1 MKPLVLALLCLCT
14 EILAVYLPL
23 GGSTFDVEKG
33 LKNKTLPQ
41 EAVVMNWA
49 TGRSF
54 KPLDSCQML
63 KAKDIGRV
71 NSIRSDSA
79 NKASSSAFDTASDY
93 AQKSNSRDNAASAA
107 DKAAKKASAAAKSNL
122 FDKNSKSSVPQV
134 DRAGS
139 SWQSDVKDQSW
150 TANTDFNDG
159 NRAKDK
165 ADYAYDKSF
174 DTEDTKT
181 GGVVISQDNKVNN
194 IDNDYDRAY
203 QRQPAGSWT
212 QLQAAQDAAAA
223 GSTKNSFGREAN
235 AGDQVWNGKQASSG
249 QVGTNQLLNDK
260 GLLEANGGNL
270 QSQKNVLK
278 DDSTSSGLRAFK
290 GIGNGLGGI
299 GLGGLGVFSGDLS
312 LATGAQD
319 YGSSSNQ
326 GAANNLQ
333 SQRGINFGESNN
345 NDFHGSLLAAQSDKG
360 FGDSRAAFANDQ
372 GFAGKS
378 NDARQQ
384 SQAASSD
391 WGKALAAKA
400 ADENNND
407 FGENVRFSDNV
418 RQKFAKSNQGTQVLK
433 KFFNDDNKRG
443 DNHERLKFNR
453 DDDLDKF
460 GFKNNKR
467 TDSGR
472 AASDGKQTV
481 RDVAASR
488 TAAAARAAETA
499 RDAQQSDWADA
510 RSGQSNQKASA
521 WNNAEQQKKGVR
533 NGLNLLNIDQNRVDN
548 SYGKDADRHR
558 GAKNLPWLQLQAA
571 CRLISLSLLPSP
583 SPTTTLSHR
592 QLPLSCNKENSE
604 HVHEILQLSF
614 LKKICC

>member
-1 MKPLVLALLCLCT
+1 
-14 EILAVYLPL
+14 
-23 GGSTFDVEKG
+23 
-33 LKNKTLPQ
+33 
-41 EAVVMNWA
+41 
-49 TGRSF
+49 
-54 KPLDSCQML
+54 ML

-122 FDKNSKSSVPQV
+122 V

-194 IDNDYDRAY
+194 IDNDYDRASSY
-203 QRQPAGSWT
+203 NRNAKKWSTAGSSAN
-212 QLQAAQDAAAA
+212 QQAAGRSSRLHKTLQLLGPPRTASVARPTPATKCGMESKPAAARWA
-223 GSTKNSFGREAN
+223 PTSSSTTRDYWRQTAETFS
-235 AGDQVWNGKQASSG
+235 
-249 QVGTNQLLNDK
+249 L
-260 GLLEANGGNL
+260 
-270 QSQKNVLK
+270 
-278 DDSTSSGLRAFK
+278 STSSGLRAFK

-604 HVHEILQLSF
+604 HVHEILQL
-614 LKKICC
+614 ICNDTILPKSAHDFSSDFGRSSHAISQTAGQVHNHWPRAGIR